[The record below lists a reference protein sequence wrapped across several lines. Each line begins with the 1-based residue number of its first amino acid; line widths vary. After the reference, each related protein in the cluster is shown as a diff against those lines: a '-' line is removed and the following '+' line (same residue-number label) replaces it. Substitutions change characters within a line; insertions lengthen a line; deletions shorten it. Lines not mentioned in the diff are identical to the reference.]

1 MSFEAIPEDREECYP
16 CSCGGDITKDKKG
29 HYWNCSKCDFKKL
42 VLKTW
47 RKTDVKSDREN
58 KNKNVK
64 N

>member
-47 RKTDVKSDREN
+47 RKTDVKSDR
-58 KNKNVK
+58 
-64 N
+64 